1 MQADTREERGTW
13 VVVLAGEIDL
23 EQSPKAREI
32 LLESVGRGLPVLVD
46 LSAVEYIDS
55 SGVASLVEALPKSA
69 RSRHRS
75 LRLQLPARVYV
86 GYWSSLVSI
95 RCSGFATPWRRGSL
109 AAPEVA
115 SSRILSGMESLGRS
129 AGRGLEAVGFG
140 ASLFFQSAFWV
151 VMGRKRRQPVKP
163 RPIAFEMME
172 AGVRAIPIVSVL
184 SITIGLML
192 AIQGINALQQ
202 FGAEHQVTFGVAI
215 SITREFAPL
224 ITGIV
229 VAGRSGSALAARI
242 GTMMI
247 SSEVDALRVM
257 GISPVRFLVV
267 PSLVAMLIVVP
278 CLSLLADF
286 LGLLGAGLY
295 ISGTL
300 GMTLGVYADQ
310 VMAGF
315 ESERRDPRGS

>member
-1 MQADTREERGTW
+1 MT
-13 VVVLAGEIDL
+13 
-23 EQSPKAREI
+23 
-32 LLESVGRGLPVLVD
+32 
-46 LSAVEYIDS
+46 
-55 SGVASLVEALPKSA
+55 
-69 RSRHRS
+69 
-75 LRLQLPARVYV
+75 
-86 GYWSSLVSI
+86 
-95 RCSGFATPWRRGSL
+95 
-109 AAPEVA
+109 APEVA

-151 VMGRKRRQPVKP
+151 VMGRKRRQPVKTG
-163 RPIAFEMME
+163 PIAFEMME

-310 VMAGF
+310 VMAALKVSDVTHGLLKALLF
-315 ESERRDPRGS
+315 GGLTALVGVVNGANVEGGAEGVGRATTRAVVQSIAVIIVTDMVFTFATTR